1 MEHSSDDLIYDWNE
15 IGRLHKPFGAVEF
28 FDETLRDGLQ
38 NPSVKDP
45 TIGEKLELIH
55 LMSSIGVHAADIGLP
70 GSTKRAYDDVLRM
83 CQEIVSAKL
92 PLRPAAAGRTV
103 VADIAPMVDISQK
116 AGVALEVY
124 TFIGSSP
131 IRLYAE
137 NWDLDRLL
145 KSSAEAIDF
154 AVKNGLPVAY
164 VTEDTIRSRPEAL
177 AALFK
182 NAVDHGASR
191 LCLCDTVGHA
201 TPDGTRNL
209 IRFTRNLLAAM
220 GASHVKLDFHN
231 HNDRGLGL
239 VNALIAVEEGID
251 RVHGT
256 AGGIGERVGNT
267 AMELIL
273 LNLKLAG
280 ALDHQDLTN
289 LIRYCE
295 VASKATGM
303 PVPVNYPLVGADAF
317 RTSTGVHAAAIIK
330 AHAKGDAWLADRIY
344 SGVPA
349 GMFGR
354 SQEIEIGPM
363 SGASNVQHWLRAH
376 SVEPDA
382 GLVQEILRQ
391 AKNTN
396 QILAA
401 DAVLATVKA
410 YREGAAGAV

>member
-1 MEHSSDDLIYDWNE
+1 MQHSDDLIYDWNE
-15 IGRLHKPFGAVEF
+15 VGRRHAPFGAVEF

-45 TIGEKLELIH
+45 TIEEKLELVRLMDALGIH
-55 LMSSIGVHAADIGLP
+55 VADLGLP
-70 GSTKRAYDDVLRM
+70 GSTRRAYDDVLRM

-92 PLRPAAAGRTV
+92 KLRPAAAGRTV

-116 AGVALEVY
+116 VGIPLEVY

-131 IRLYAE
+131 IRLFAE
-137 NWDLDRLL
+137 GWDVDRLV
-145 KSSAEAIDF
+145 KASAEAIDF
-154 AVKNGLPVAY
+154 AVKHGLPVAY
-164 VTEDTIRSRPEAL
+164 VTEDTIRSRPEVL
-177 AALFK
+177 ATLFK

-209 IRFTRNLLAAM
+209 IRFTRSVLAGM
-220 GASHVKLDFHN
+220 GASHVKLDYHN

-273 LNLKLAG
+273 LNLKLAD
-280 ALDHQDLTN
+280 ALEHQDLTA

-303 PVPVNYPLVGADAF
+303 PIPVNYPLVGADAF

-330 AHAKGDAWLADRIY
+330 AQAKGDAWLADRIY

-354 SQEIEIGPM
+354 GQEIEIGPM

-376 SVEPDA
+376 KLEPEA
-382 GLVQEILRQ
+382 ALVQEILKR
-391 AKNTN
+391 AKGTDRV
-396 QILAA
+396 LTTEE
-401 DAVLATVKA
+401 VLAVVRA
-410 YREGAAGAV
+410 YREGAVVAGA